1 MVIFREKKCILYTG
15 KYGMTSSLSLLLG
28 FTNKWEAQYMPH
40 NFLLISVPDNHA
52 HTSESESM

>member
-1 MVIFREKKCILYTG
+1 MG